1 MNRTGLVIALAIAVS
16 VGVLFAVYPR
26 LDIDISAL
34 FYNRKINLFDVNAQ
48 PWANNS
54 RAAARWL
61 TTLIL
66 APACLAVIGKLIMP
80 NRRML
85 IGARA
90 ALLLIITMALG
101 PGVLT
106 NLVLKD
112 HWGRARPIDITE
124 LGGDFHFTPW
134 WDPRGDC
141 PNNCS
146 FVAGEPSGAF
156 WALGPAALAPP
167 QWRLLA
173 YGGALAFGAVVGLLR
188 IGGGGHFFT
197 DVVFAG
203 VLMFLL
209 IWTTHGFLFR
219 WRATRPTDAA
229 TERFIAR
236 IGEALHGGRRRAAAR
251 QAASA
256 FTPDGLPEQL
266 ASLPHAPI
274 VATNYGNTAPP
285 NKDS

>member
-1 MNRTGLVIALAIAVS
+1 MNRTGLVIALTIAVI

-34 FYNRKINLFDVNAQ
+34 FYNRQINLFDVNAQ

-124 LGGDFHFTPW
+124 LGGDFRFTPW

-156 WALGPAALAPP
+156 WTLGPAALAPP

-173 YGGALAFGAVVGLLR
+173 YGGALAFGAAVGLLR

-219 WRATRPTDAA
+219 WRATRPTDAGA
-229 TERFIAR
+229 ERFIAR
-236 IGEALHGGRRRAAAR
+236 IGEALHGARRRADRELGGIAPSHRTAC
-251 QAASA
+251 
-256 FTPDGLPEQL
+256 LN
-266 ASLPHAPI
+266 SLPHCRMRL
-274 VATNYGNTAPP
+274 
-285 NKDS
+285 

>member
-1 MNRTGLVIALAIAVS
+1 MLIG
-16 VGVLFAVYPR
+16 
-26 LDIDISAL
+26 
-34 FYNRKINLFDVNAQ
+34 
-48 PWANNS
+48 S
-54 RAAARWL
+54 RAAL
-61 TTLIL
+61 
-66 APACLAVIGKLIMP
+66 C
-80 NRRML
+80 
-85 IGARA
+85 
-90 ALLLIITMALG
+90 LIITMALG

-124 LGGDFHFTPW
+124 LGGTFRFTPW
-134 WDPRGDC
+134 WDPRGEC

-156 WALGPAALAPP
+156 WTLAPAALAPP

-173 YGGALAFGAVVGLLR
+173 YGGAVAFGVAVGLLR

-209 IWTTHGFLFR
+209 IWTTHGLLFR

-236 IGEALHGGRRRAAAR
+236 IGEALHGSRRRANAR

-256 FTPDGLPEQL
+256 FTPEGLPEQL

-274 VATNYGNTAPP
+274 VAANYGNTAPS